1 MSAQSSTAAPTT
13 NTNTDA
19 NTATATSGRVAAT
32 VNTASVP
39 MGHHVMVA
47 NIIKNEF
54 ASMAEAAHAIE
65 AVDDIL
71 WNLPTSQRAAR
82 GNTPASL
89 IFINY
94 CIRRPSGECVCLF
107 KRPITPGSARLTT
120 DHPTLVCV
128 AQWMSNG
135 SIAEHREQMAALNK
149 PPVCNFESAPKLKT
163 TLTPFASLPVA
174 EYPFVTPAFADGVS
188 ASHDATCV
196 IMECLHIALQNGL
209 QERTKAQV
217 VKILNDAKANT
228 RDPVSLAAINAKLNT
243 TRKDVCLPRS
253 MYTDKL
259 GNVRLDTEFNTDNI
273 KFGEKPNACFAA
285 RIRVRNLT
293 DMTMPHAYPMLISD
307 LQAVLSKRPLIVIKL
322 EVSSTFTNMG
332 HSVKVR
338 CSCGPDSS
346 TPGELNYIVRV
357 PVVNTTMS
365 PVDAFMQQ
373 YTLSVTGAASSGT
386 IGTAGGATNTTELSD
401 AANEAG
407 EEW

>member
-1 MSAQSSTAAPTT
+1 MSAHSS
-13 NTNTDA
+13 
-19 NTATATSGRVAAT
+19 TATATTMANTNTVTATGGQIAAT

-47 NIIKNEF
+47 NIMKTEF
-54 ASMAEAAHAIE
+54 ASMADAANAIE

-107 KRPITPGSARLTT
+107 KRPITPGSARLTA

-149 PPVCNFESAPKLKT
+149 SPVCNFESAPKLKT
-163 TLTPFASLPVA
+163 TLTPVASLPVA

-209 QERTKAQV
+209 QDRTKAQV

-228 RDPVSLAAINAKLNT
+228 RDPVSIAAINAKLST
-243 TRKDVCLPRS
+243 TRKDICLPRS

-259 GNVRLDTEFNTDNI
+259 GNVRLDTEFNTDNV

-293 DMTMPHAYPMLISD
+293 DMTMPHAYPLLISD

-338 CSCGPDSS
+338 CSCGPDPS
-346 TPGELNYIVRV
+346 TPGELNYIVRT
-357 PVVNTTMS
+357 PIVNTNMS
-365 PVDAFMQQ
+365 PVDVFMQQ
-373 YTLSVTGAASSGT
+373 YIQTTGGNAPPASSES
-386 IGTAGGATNTTELSD
+386 ALPQSPSAP
-401 AANEAG
+401 AAADDDQQ
-407 EEW
+407 W